1 MLSRAQAM
9 SAKLILRAEI
19 RKKPL
24 PVVALQA
31 IKTGLWRY
39 YGQKHAPVR
48 GCFAALQRHPAPV
61 RGENAEMKQQILTMK
76 KYKNIHIG
84 AIATFYIIS
93 LLLRLISLY
102 VVNKFPS
109 IETNNA
115 LQILA
120 ALATGLGPAIGAL
133 VAMFV
138 FKRKTEYTL
147 IGKSVWK
154 SIATIVVPCIVFGII
169 GGWNMGVICFWAF
182 AYGLLEEYGWRGFL
196 QYELRNLPV
205 WQYVL
210 IITVMW
216 FLWHLDLNL
225 RSVLPFFLLLLF
237 ASWGIGKVVSDTHS
251 LLLCAAFHGIVNFSK
266 HGLLD
271 DTTCLIAFICIIIF
285 WIVIWYFVKLPR
297 SKSSET

>member
-1 MLSRAQAM
+1 
-9 SAKLILRAEI
+9 
-19 RKKPL
+19 
-24 PVVALQA
+24 
-31 IKTGLWRY
+31 
-39 YGQKHAPVR
+39 
-48 GCFAALQRHPAPV
+48 
-61 RGENAEMKQQILTMK
+61 MKQNLS
-76 KYKNIHIG
+76 YKNIHIG
-84 AIATFYIIS
+84 AIATFYIIA
-93 LLLRLISLY
+93 LLVRLISLY

-133 VAMFV
+133 VAMFI

-147 IGKSVWK
+147 LGKSVWK
-154 SIATIVVPCIVFGII
+154 SIATIVVPCIVFGTI